1 MKKNRFLLLVVF
13 ALFVFLPF
21 NVNAEV
27 NSVKKI
33 GSKVYVVKDFEL
45 DIKCSGVQEP
55 EYYSLGVE
63 NLIEVYDLSD
73 DEEYIYDFTTKECRL
88 MTEEEIDKYWAEEPE
103 ISYEIK
109 NNKLYKIETD
119 AKFRQY
125 YVEVSID
132 KIVDDGVY
140 YKNPERLVFEKVSS
154 DECLNSDV
162 VCYEQK
168 DLYQVNYYK
177 DDGNNYYLWEGYRI
191 VSLLDSEP
199 ENAEGGIYTE
209 ANIDD
214 YVKETVIIDNVSEFD
229 KKANMSMSLE
239 EIIDVSNESNAKIDV
254 LTLNNEVYIYTYYEE
269 DGLQVTNLYSA
280 DGTKIETDFAI
291 GEFRVIGN
299 YLVGAG
305 FKDMN
310 SNSGSLI
317 YYNYNFENIYEVN
330 NIDFDTVEEL
340 VYFTNYENSTIILL
354 EKEIENENYSDWVY
368 SYIVINEYELLQGE
382 EQKYANDNLI
392 FKTNGDFSL
401 FNNVEINGIELETSN
416 YVVEKGSTIVTLK
429 NDYLK
434 TLSNGT
440 YNLKINY
447 TDGGYVETTFKVE
460 KTGETQSGNGSSQLE
475 ENPKT
480 FDDIGSSIFM
490 GTISL
495 IALIGATIYLRS
507 KNKVRAN

>member
-21 NVNAEV
+21 SVNAEV

-45 DIKCSGVQEP
+45 DIQCSGVQEP

-88 MTEEEIDKYWAEEPE
+88 MTEEENDKYWAEEPD

-119 AKFRQY
+119 VKFRQY
-125 YVEVSID
+125 YVEVPKD
-132 KIVDDGVY
+132 KIVDGGVY
-140 YKNPERLVFEKVSS
+140 YQNPEQLVFEKISS
-154 DECLNSDV
+154 NDCLNSDV
-162 VCYEQK
+162 VCYAQK
-168 DLYQVNYYK
+168 DLYQINTYK
-177 DDGNNYYLWEGYRI
+177 DDGNNYYLYEGNRI
-191 VSLLDSEP
+191 VSLLDSDP
-199 ENAEGGIYTE
+199 GNNNRGIYTE

-239 EIIDVSNESNAKIDV
+239 EIIDVSNESNAKLRI
-254 LTLNNEVYIYTYYEE
+254 LTFNNKEYIYIYYEE
-269 DGLQVTNLYSA
+269 GGLQVTNLYSA
-280 DGTKIETDFAI
+280 DGTKIKTDFAI

-305 FKDMN
+305 FKDMK

-330 NIDFDTVEEL
+330 NINLDNFEQPY
-340 VYFTNYENSTIILL
+340 YFTNYENSTIIEL
-354 EKEIENENYSDWVY
+354 EKEIETETGSDWVY
-368 SYIVINEYELLQGE
+368 SYIVIKEYDLLQGE
-382 EQKYANDNLI
+382 EQKYENDNLI
-392 FKTNGDFSL
+392 FKTNGDYSL
-401 FNNVEINGIELETSN
+401 FNNVEINGTELEKNN

-429 NDYLK
+429 NNYLK

-447 TDGGYVETTFKVE
+447 TDGGYVETTFIVE
-460 KTGETQSGNGSSQLE
+460 KTGETQSGNGSSQSEE

-480 FDDIGSSIFM
+480 FDGIGSSIFM

-495 IALIGATIYLRS
+495 IGLVGATIYLKK
-507 KNKVRAN
+507 KNKVRA

>member
-13 ALFVFLPF
+13 ALFVSLPYC
-21 NVNAEV
+21 VNAET
-27 NSVKKI
+27 NSIKKI

-63 NLIEVYDLSD
+63 NLIGIYDLSD
-73 DEEYIYDFTTKECRL
+73 DKDYIYDFTAKECRL
-88 MTEEEIDKYWAEEPE
+88 MTDEEYDNYWAELPN

-109 NNKLYKIETD
+109 NNKLYKIEED
-119 AKFRQY
+119 EKFGEY
-125 YVEVSID
+125 YVEVPKD
-132 KIVDDGVY
+132 KIVVDGVY
-140 YKNPERLVFEKVSS
+140 YKNPEPLLFESVSP
-154 DECLNSDV
+154 DVCLNSDV

-254 LTLNNEVYIYTYYEE
+254 LTLNNEVYIYTYYEK
-269 DGLQVTNLYSA
+269 DGLQVTNLYSV

-291 GEFRVIGN
+291 GEFHVIGN

-317 YYNYNFENIYEVN
+317 YYNYNFENIYEIN
-330 NIDFDTVEEL
+330 NINLDNFEQPF
-340 VYFTNYENSTIILL
+340 YFTNYENSTIIQL
-354 EKEIENENYSDWVY
+354 EKEIENEDGSDWVY
-368 SYIVINEYELLQGE
+368 SYIVVNEYELLEGK
-382 EQKYANDNLI
+382 EQKYENDNLI
-392 FKTNGDFSL
+392 FKSNGDYSL
-401 FNNVEINGIELETSN
+401 FNNVEINGIELEKDN

-429 NDYLK
+429 NNYLK

-447 TDGGYVETTFKVE
+447 TDGGYVETTFIVE
-460 KTGETQSGNGSSQLE
+460 KTGETQSGNGSSQSEE

-480 FDDIGSSIFM
+480 FDGIGSSIFM

-495 IALIGATIYLRS
+495 IGLVGATIYLKK
-507 KNKVRAN
+507 KNKVRA